1 MYILFELIIDLLIS
15 SSIEGSKSSKIPK
28 PIRYLL
34 LGFVILFFVAVI
46 GLIIFVGVDILKT
59 NLIGGLIIIGFG
71 ILMLILSILK
81 FKKIYL
87 EKNNENR

>member
-1 MYILFELIIDLLIS
+1 MDILFELIIDLLIS

-59 NLIGGLIIIGFG
+59 NLIGGLIIIAFG

-87 EKNNENR
+87 EKNNDKE

>member
-1 MYILFELIIDLLIS
+1 MDILFEFIIDLLIS

-34 LGFVILFFVAVI
+34 LGFVILFFTAVI
-46 GLIIFVGVDILKT
+46 GLIIFMGVCILKD
-59 NLIGGLIIIGFG
+59 NLIGGLIIIAFG

-87 EKNNENR
+87 EKNNDKE

>member
-1 MYILFELIIDLLIS
+1 MDILFELIIDLLIS

>member
-1 MYILFELIIDLLIS
+1 MDIVFEIIIDLLIS

-59 NLIGGLIIIGFG
+59 NLIGGLVIIGFG

-87 EKNNENR
+87 EKNDENR

>member
-1 MYILFELIIDLLIS
+1 MDIVFEIIIDLLIS

-34 LGFVILFFVAVI
+34 LGIVILFFASVI

-59 NLIGGLIIIGFG
+59 NLIGGLVIIGFG
-71 ILMLILSILK
+71 ILMLILSIIK
-81 FKKIYL
+81 FRQIYL
-87 EKNNENR
+87 EKK

>member
-1 MYILFELIIDLLIS
+1 MDLLFEFIIDLLIS

-59 NLIGGLIIIGFG
+59 NLIGGLIIIFFG
-71 ILMLILSILK
+71 ILMLILSIIK
-81 FKKIYL
+81 FRKIYF
-87 EKNNENR
+87 EKR

>member
-1 MYILFELIIDLLIS
+1 MDIVIELIIDLLIS

-59 NLIGGLIIIGFG
+59 NLVGGLVIIGFG
-71 ILMLILSILK
+71 VLMLILSILK
-81 FKKIYL
+81 FRKIYL
-87 EKNNENR
+87 EKNDENR

>member
-1 MYILFELIIDLLIS
+1 MDILFELIIDLLIS

-34 LGFVILFFVAVI
+34 LGIVILFFVTVI
-46 GLIIFVGVDILKT
+46 GLIVFMGVSILKDS
-59 NLIGGLIIIGFG
+59 LIGGLVIIGFG

-81 FKKIYL
+81 FRKIYL
-87 EKNNENR
+87 EKSDEK